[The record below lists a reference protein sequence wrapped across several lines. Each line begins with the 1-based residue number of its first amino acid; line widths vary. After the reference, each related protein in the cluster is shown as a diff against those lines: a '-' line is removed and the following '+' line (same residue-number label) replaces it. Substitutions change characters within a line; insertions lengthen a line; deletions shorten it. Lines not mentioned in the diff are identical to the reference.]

1 MKKELLILLCVVG
14 FSGIAYAQPTVTLLT
29 FQSYTFPDRFQTE
42 FGDGRVE
49 DGFQWGG
56 GLEIGLSE
64 YNAIELIYQRMA
76 TDAQYQGFD
85 GRYDGRLYV
94 NYVMLGGTRY
104 LPFNDRISGFGSL
117 NVGMGIFNPSS
128 SLESENIVKFAWG
141 GRLGLRVAAS
151 DRLSL
156 RVHAQLMSP
165 VQWAGGGFFL
175 GTGGSGAGVSTGS
188 TIFQFN
194 LGGSVNIRLR

>member
-1 MKKELLILLCVVG
+1 MKRHLLILLCVGG
-14 FSGIAYAQPTVTLLT
+14 FSGIAYAQPSVTLLT
-29 FQSYTFPDRFQTE
+29 FQSYTFPDRFRTE

-64 YNAIELIYQRMA
+64 YNAIELIYQRME

-85 GRYDGRLYV
+85 GRYNGRLYV
-94 NYVMLGGTRY
+94 NYVMIGGTRY

-117 NVGMGIFNPSS
+117 NAGMGIFNPSS

-151 DRLSL
+151 ERLSL